1 MKMLMKM
8 RRIGSVSF
16 IFLVLSSVMTLTGCT
31 GRNEV
36 VLRME
41 ETESEEAQD
50 AVPEDQGTEET
61 FGPENAAETGGAVEG
76 AVPDDIYVHI
86 CGAVTEPG
94 VYVLP
99 SGSRV
104 YEGIEAAG
112 GFREDACEDFI
123 NQAGMLSDGQRLV
136 IPTEE
141 EVMEAEKSGAYPG
154 RLQPE
159 ESGPPETGMSVQAD
173 SPAERVNINTA
184 TEKELSGITGIGAGK
199 AAAIVKYRQE
209 NGGFASIEDIM
220 KVSGIKEGTFEKIKD
235 RITVN

>member
-1 MKMLMKM
+1 MFMKMLMKM

-123 NQAGMLSDGQRLV
+123 NQAR
-136 IPTEE
+136 IP
-141 EVMEAEKSGAYPG
+141 
-154 RLQPE
+154 QP
-159 ESGPPETGMSVQAD
+159 M
-173 SPAERVNINTA
+173 
-184 TEKELSGITGIGAGK
+184 
-199 AAAIVKYRQE
+199 
-209 NGGFASIEDIM
+209 
-220 KVSGIKEGTFEKIKD
+220 
-235 RITVN
+235 

>member
-36 VLRME
+36 VLRIE

-104 YEGIEAAG
+104 Y
-112 GFREDACEDFI
+112 
-123 NQAGMLSDGQRLV
+123 
-136 IPTEE
+136 
-141 EVMEAEKSGAYPG
+141 
-154 RLQPE
+154 
-159 ESGPPETGMSVQAD
+159 
-173 SPAERVNINTA
+173 
-184 TEKELSGITGIGAGK
+184 
-199 AAAIVKYRQE
+199 
-209 NGGFASIEDIM
+209 
-220 KVSGIKEGTFEKIKD
+220 
-235 RITVN
+235 